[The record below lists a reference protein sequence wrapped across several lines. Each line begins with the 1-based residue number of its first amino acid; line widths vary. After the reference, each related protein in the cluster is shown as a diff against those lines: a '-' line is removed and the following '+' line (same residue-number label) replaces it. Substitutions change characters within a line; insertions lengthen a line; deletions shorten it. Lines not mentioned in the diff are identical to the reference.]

1 MTPHLEA
8 AAAQATSRR
17 FPQTKDMRLPTG
29 GSTLLAAA
37 LYAEI
42 PMPASPASLDMDLP
56 EPPRPEER
64 KTGPLPSSGLTRSVP
79 GLRPRRA
86 LGVAVVVGVML
97 LQFAVDVVGGRD
109 TARILAR
116 LLFMSCELPLLM
128 LALSTAFN
136 WSLRR
141 RMGAATGMLG
151 GVGIATAFGCAFGL
165 LYGLVALRW
174 PDLRL
179 HMPPASSDALVVTRS
194 SLFGI
199 LNAQMYFGLWALA
212 VVYPFAVEGARVR
225 DLEALEL
232 RSRAELARLRA
243 HLEPHF
249 ILNTLNAIAGL
260 VTEEPR
266 EARRLLVCLGDL
278 LRDAVQA
285 TGEHEPLEKQMA
297 WLGRY
302 ADILEARHRGS
313 LRFVWDMPAECRTL
327 TIPRLLLQPLVENA
341 VKHGALARGDG
352 AGQVTVR
359 VARSPQGSLVCTV
372 EDNGP
377 GMPDADVRAGAFGLQ
392 AVRRRLELETP
403 GGSLRLESSP
413 EGMRSVVEIPLTA
426 RCAI

>member
-1 MTPHLEA
+1 M
-8 AAAQATSRR
+8 
-17 FPQTKDMRLPTG
+17 
-29 GSTLLAAA
+29 
-37 LYAEI
+37 
-42 PMPASPASLDMDLP
+42 
-56 EPPRPEER
+56 
-64 KTGPLPSSGLTRSVP
+64 V
-79 GLRPRRA
+79 
-86 LGVAVVVGVML
+86 
-97 LQFAVDVVGGRD
+97 LQFAVDVVGGRE

-116 LLFMSCELPLLM
+116 LLFMSFELPLLM
-128 LALSTAFN
+128 LALSTAFG

-141 RMGAATGMLG
+141 RMGAGKGMLA
-151 GVGIATAFGCAFGL
+151 GVGIATAFGCVFGL
-165 LYGLVALRW
+165 LYGVVALRL

-179 HMPPASSDALVVTRS
+179 HMPPTNSDALVVARS

-297 WLGRY
+297 WLRRY

-313 LRFVWDMPAECRTL
+313 LRFVWEMSAECRTL
-327 TIPRLLLQPLVENA
+327 TVPRLLLQPLVENA
-341 VKHGALARGDG
+341 VKHGALNRADG

-359 VARSPQGSLVCTV
+359 ASRSLEGSLLCTV

-392 AVRRRLELETP
+392 AVRRRLELEVP
-403 GGSLRLESSP
+403 GGSLRLESTSD
-413 EGMRSVVEIPLTA
+413 GTRSVVEIPLAAARTPEVGGRSECRTPEGSGLERSVVDRASEVGGGDRA
-426 RCAI
+426 RCAT

>member
-1 MTPHLEA
+1 VLTDASA
-8 AAAQATSRR
+8 AHATSRR
-17 FPQTKDMRLPTG
+17 FPPTKHIGLPTG
-29 GSTLLAAA
+29 GCALLAAA
-37 LYAEI
+37 LYAQI
-42 PMPASPASLDMDLP
+42 PMPAPSASA
-56 EPPRPEER
+56 
-64 KTGPLPSSGLTRSVP
+64 VP

-86 LGVAVVVGVML
+86 LGIAVVVGVML

-116 LLFMSCELPLLM
+116 LLFMTFELPLLM
-128 LALSTAFN
+128 LALSTAFS

-141 RMGAATGMLG
+141 RMSAGRGMLA
-151 GVGIATAFGCAFGL
+151 GVAIATCFGCAFGL
-165 LYGLVALRW
+165 LYGVIALHQ
-174 PDLRL
+174 PQLRL
-179 HMPPASSDALVVTRS
+179 HMPPTNSDALVVARS

-285 TGEHEPLEKQMA
+285 TGEQEPLERQMA

-313 LRFVWDMPAECRTL
+313 LRFTWEMGPECGQVAV
-327 TIPRLLLQPLVENA
+327 PRLLLQPLVENA
-341 VKHGALARGDG
+341 VQHGALRRPDG
-352 AGQVTVR
+352 AGQVSVR
-359 VARSPQGSLVCTV
+359 AERGDQGTLVCTV

-377 GMPDADVRAGAFGLQ
+377 GMQDSERRSGGFGLQ
-392 AVRRRLELETP
+392 AVRRRLELEVP
-403 GGSLRLESSP
+403 GGSLRLESSSQ
-413 EGMRSVVEIPLTA
+413 GMRSVVEIPEPTECP
-426 RCAI
+426 R